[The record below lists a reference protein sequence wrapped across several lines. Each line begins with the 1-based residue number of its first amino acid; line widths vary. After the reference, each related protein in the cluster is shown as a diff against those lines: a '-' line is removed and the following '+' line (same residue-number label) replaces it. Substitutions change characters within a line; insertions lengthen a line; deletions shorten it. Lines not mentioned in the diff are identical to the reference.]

1 MLQTETMTITVR
13 LIGAFGRVSCGCSGC
28 CLVPST
34 VLNGASLADDAAD
47 GENPI
52 VKRKK
57 KLDENFYGIVHI
69 QATFNNTIVNITDVT
84 GATLC
89 W

>member
-1 MLQTETMTITVR
+1 MTIPVR
-13 LIGAFGRVSCGCSGC
+13 LIGAFDRVSCGCSAG
-28 CLVPST
+28 CLVPPT
-34 VLNGASLADDAAD
+34 TLTAASLADGAED

>member
-1 MLQTETMTITVR
+1 M
-13 LIGAFGRVSCGCSGC
+13 
-28 CLVPST
+28 P
-34 VLNGASLADDAAD
+34 LADEAPD

-69 QATFNNTIVNITDVT
+69 QSTFNNTIVNITDVA

>member
-1 MLQTETMTITVR
+1 M
-13 LIGAFGRVSCGCSGC
+13 S
-28 CLVPST
+28 
-34 VLNGASLADDAAD
+34 D
-47 GENPI
+47 GDNLI

-57 KLDENFYGIVHI
+57 KLDENFYGIAHI

-84 GATLC
+84 GNTLC